1 MWGIPHRPTAFRTE
15 EQAQTHCPKDI
26 VVWLDPQS
34 GLYYFKGHGSYGRS
48 NAGRYGDGLPSIQ
61 AVEPW
66 PRTLEDKPMRQIP
79 LAAKGSFSLLVQ
91 PRASCGPVQGRD
103 PCPDC
108 QSGELI
114 DRIAAGAPV
123 RRLLFVENRRRRCGP
138 WAPAY
143 EDTGSNARRRCK
155 WHSPSRPSRGAMA
168 SGLVHGNARI
178 QWSGPDE
185 L

>member
-1 MWGIPHRPTAFRTE
+1 LWGIPHRPTAFRTE

-91 PRASCGPVQGRD
+91 PAHLADRFKDAILAPIVKAAS
-103 PCPDC
+103 
-108 QSGELI
+108 
-114 DRIAAGAPV
+114 
-123 RRLLFVENRRRRCGP
+123 
-138 WAPAY
+138 
-143 EDTGSNARRRCK
+143 
-155 WHSPSRPSRGAMA
+155 
-168 SGLVHGNARI
+168 
-178 QWSGPDE
+178 
-185 L
+185 